1 MTQID
6 KAAIAWSITIVALG
20 VGFAGFESQS
30 QGTISNTDYI
40 DTISEVEFDFT
51 VVHVNIQYMK
61 EGIPLNIHKF
71 QLNEKLNPTII
82 VKKGD
87 LVKLRLT
94 NTDTMM
100 KHDLVIQ
107 DLDLKTSLLEP
118 GETTEIIFSA
128 NQEGEYDYLCTV
140 HPDQMIGKIVIN

>member
-100 KHDLVIQ
+100 KHDLAIQ

>member
-6 KAAIAWSITIVALG
+6 KAAIAWSIAIVALG

-30 QGTISNTDYI
+30 QETISNIDYI

-61 EGIPLNIHKF
+61 EGIPLNMHKF
-71 QLNEKLNPTII
+71 QLNEKLNPTMI

-87 LVKLRLT
+87 LVKLRLN

-118 GETTEIIFSA
+118 GETTEIIFAA
-128 NQEGEYDYLCTV
+128 NQEGEYDYYCTV
-140 HPDQMIGKIVIN
+140 HPDQMKGKIVIN

>member
-6 KAAIAWSITIVALG
+6 KAAIAWSIAIVALG

-30 QGTISNTDYI
+30 QGAISNIDYI

-71 QLNEKLNPTII
+71 KLNEKLNPTMI

-87 LVKLRLT
+87 LVKIRLN

-100 KHDLVIQ
+100 KHDLAIQ

-128 NQEGEYDYLCTV
+128 NQEGEYDYYCTV
-140 HPDQMIGKIVIN
+140 HPDQMKGKIVIN

>member
-6 KAAIAWSITIVALG
+6 KAAIAWSIAIVALG

-40 DTISEVEFDFT
+40 DSISEVEFDFT

-87 LVKLRLT
+87 LVKLMLN

-100 KHDLVIQ
+100 KHDLAIQ

-118 GETTEIIFSA
+118 GETTEIIFAA
-128 NQEGEYDYLCTV
+128 NQKGEYDYYCTV
-140 HPDQMIGKIVIN
+140 HPDQMKGKIVIN

>member
-6 KAAIAWSITIVALG
+6 KAAIAWSIAIVALG

-30 QGTISNTDYI
+30 QETISNIDYI

-61 EGIPLNIHKF
+61 EGIPLNMHKF
-71 QLNEKLNPTII
+71 KLNEKLNPTMI

-87 LVKLRLT
+87 LVKIRLN

-100 KHDLVIQ
+100 KHDLAIQ

>member
-6 KAAIAWSITIVALG
+6 QAAIAWSIAIVALG

-30 QGTISNTDYI
+30 QETISNTDYI
-40 DTISEVEFDFT
+40 DTISEVKFDFT
-51 VVHVNIQYMK
+51 VVHVNIQYVK
-61 EGIPLNIHKF
+61 EGIPLNTHKF

>member
-100 KHDLVIQ
+100 KHDLTIQ

-118 GETTEIIFSA
+118 GETTEIIFAA

>member
-6 KAAIAWSITIVALG
+6 KAAIAWSIAIVALG

-100 KHDLVIQ
+100 KHDLAIQ

-118 GETTEIIFSA
+118 GETTEIIFAA
-128 NQEGEYDYLCTV
+128 NQEGEYDYYCTV
-140 HPDQMIGKIVIN
+140 HPDQMKGKIVIN

>member
-6 KAAIAWSITIVALG
+6 KAAIAWSIAIVALG

-30 QGTISNTDYI
+30 QETISNIDYI

-61 EGIPLNIHKF
+61 EGIPLNMHKF
-71 QLNEKLNPTII
+71 QLNEKLNPTMI

-87 LVKLRLT
+87 LVKIRLN

-107 DLDLKTSLLEP
+107 DLDLKTPLLEP
-118 GETTEIIFSA
+118 GETTEIIFDA

-140 HPDQMIGKIVIN
+140 HPDQMKGKIVIN

>member
-6 KAAIAWSITIVALG
+6 KAAIAWSIAIVALG

-30 QGTISNTDYI
+30 QETISNIDYI

-87 LVKLRLT
+87 LVKLRLN

-100 KHDLVIQ
+100 KHDLAIQ

-118 GETTEIIFSA
+118 GETTEIIFAA
-128 NQEGEYDYLCTV
+128 NQEGEYVYHCTV
-140 HPDQMIGKIVIN
+140 HPDQMKGKIVIN

>member
-6 KAAIAWSITIVALG
+6 KAAIAWSIAIVALG

-30 QGTISNTDYI
+30 QGTLSNTDYI

-61 EGIPLNIHKF
+61 EGIPLNMHKF
-71 QLNEKLNPTII
+71 QLNEKLNPTMI

-87 LVKLRLT
+87 LVKLRLN

-100 KHDLVIQ
+100 KHDLAIQ

-118 GETTEIIFSA
+118 GETTEIIFAA

-140 HPDQMIGKIVIN
+140 HPDQMKGKIVIN

>member
-1 MTQID
+1 MGQID
-6 KAAIAWSITIVALG
+6 QAAIVWSIAIVALG

-30 QGTISNTDYI
+30 QETISNTDYI
-40 DTISEVEFDFT
+40 DTISEVKFDFT
-51 VVHVNIQYMK
+51 VVHVNIQYVK
-61 EGIPLNIHKF
+61 EGIPLNTHKF

-87 LVKLRLT
+87 LVKIRLN

-100 KHDLVIQ
+100 KHDLAIQ

-118 GETTEIIFSA
+118 GETTEIIFAA
-128 NQEGEYDYLCTV
+128 NQEGEYDYHCTV
-140 HPDQMIGKIVIN
+140 HPDQMKGKIVIN

>member
-6 KAAIAWSITIVALG
+6 KVAIVWSIAIVALG

-30 QGTISNTDYI
+30 QETISNIDYI

-61 EGIPLNIHKF
+61 EGIPLNMHKF
-71 QLNEKLNPTII
+71 QLNEKLNPTMI

-87 LVKLRLT
+87 LVKLRLN

-118 GETTEIIFSA
+118 GETTEIIFAA
-128 NQEGEYDYLCTV
+128 NQEGEYDYHCTV
-140 HPDQMIGKIVIN
+140 HPDQMKGKIVIN

>member
-30 QGTISNTDYI
+30 QGTISNTDYN

-100 KHDLVIQ
+100 KHDLAIQ

>member
-30 QGTISNTDYI
+30 QGTLSNIDYI

-61 EGIPLNIHKF
+61 DGIPLNIHKF

-100 KHDLVIQ
+100 KHDLAIQ

-128 NQEGEYDYLCTV
+128 NQEGEYDYHCTV
-140 HPDQMIGKIVIN
+140 HPDQMIGKIIIN

>member
-71 QLNEKLNPTII
+71 KLNEKLNPTMI

-87 LVKLRLT
+87 LVKIRLN

-100 KHDLVIQ
+100 KHDLAIQ

-128 NQEGEYDYLCTV
+128 NQEGEYDYYCTV
-140 HPDQMIGKIVIN
+140 HPDQMKGKIVIN

>member
-6 KAAIAWSITIVALG
+6 KAAIAWSIAIVALG

-30 QGTISNTDYI
+30 QETISNTDYI

-61 EGIPLNIHKF
+61 EGIPLNMHKF
-71 QLNEKLNPTII
+71 KLNEKLNPTMI

-87 LVKLRLT
+87 LVKLRLN

-100 KHDLVIQ
+100 KHDLAIQ

-118 GETTEIIFSA
+118 GETTEIIFAA

-140 HPDQMIGKIVIN
+140 HPDQMKGKIVIN

>member
-6 KAAIAWSITIVALG
+6 KAAIAWSIAIVALG

-30 QGTISNTDYI
+30 QETISNVDYI

-61 EGIPLNIHKF
+61 EGIPLNMHKF
-71 QLNEKLNPTII
+71 QLNEKLNPTMI

-87 LVKLRLT
+87 LVKIRLN

-118 GETTEIIFSA
+118 GETTEIIFDA
-128 NQEGEYDYLCTV
+128 NQEGEYDYICTV
-140 HPDQMIGKIVIN
+140 HPDQMKGKIVIN